1 MTQIEETKIGYIAS
15 IAAAIGISIGGGVWV
30 TPVVAASMSGPFVV
44 ALGILTAIPLFLSFP
59 SYFSLLKTWP
69 TSAGHYF
76 YPTRFLFPDN
86 KPASQLVGWLAVWI
100 MTSLGA
106 VAIIQYILIPG
117 AQIITGF
124 VPIVSVHQ
132 MILAMM
138 TFSFVVVWFGLR
150 IVGWIEIILSTLLLA
165 SIAAI
170 VLPGFGTIDPANL
183 TSAST
188 PGIGGLVAAFA
199 LLYSISAASFY
210 TVDFSGGVKDAKAKV
225 SKSITI
231 AAFANISAAVL
242 IGLIS
247 VGIVSYTQLGDKTL
261 AFVASQYLPS
271 QLLLVVGFGA
281 VLAGVTSDIVF
292 IMIMNRYVEATASDG
307 LIPSIL
313 GTTNKHG
320 EPKYFLAILFVI
332 SVSTTFL
339 NLPLNVLATCLV
351 LAFLTT
357 FSIGPLIGI
366 RLPNQ
371 FPELFEEEPL
381 QSTRYLTPTIV
392 RRASIGAV
400 VINAVSFV
408 YVSQQT
414 PAALLIYLGLVV
426 TGTLLFTVRR
436 KQTDISPARTFDL
449 NTD

>member
-1 MTQIEETKIGYIAS
+1 MTQIEETKIGFIAS

-30 TPVVAASMSGPFVV
+30 TPVVAGSLAGPYVV
-44 ALGILTAIPLFLSFP
+44 VLGILTVIPIFLAFP
-59 SYFSLLKTWP
+59 SYFSLLKSWP
-69 TSAGHYF
+69 TSAGHYY

-86 KPASQLVGWLAVWI
+86 KAASQLVGWLAVWV

-117 AQIITGF
+117 AQIFNAF
-124 VPIVSVHQ
+124 VPMVGVHQ
-132 MILAMM
+132 LILAMM
-138 TFSFVVVWFGLR
+138 TFSFIVVWFGLR
-150 IVGWIEIILSTLLLA
+150 IIGWIEIVLSTLLLA
-165 SIAAI
+165 SLAAI
-170 VLPGFGTIDPANL
+170 VIPGFGAIDTASL
-183 TSAST
+183 TSVSS
-188 PGIGGLVAAFA
+188 PGIGSMVSAFA

-231 AAFANISAAVL
+231 AALANISAAVL
-242 IGLIS
+242 IAFVS
-247 VGIVSYTQLGDKTL
+247 VGIVSYTQLADETL
-261 AFVASQYLPS
+261 AFVAAQYLPS
-271 QLLLVVGFGA
+271 ELLLVVGFGA

-307 LIPSIL
+307 LIPTIFEK
-313 GTTNKHG
+313 TNKHG
-320 EPKYFLAILFVI
+320 EPKYFMAILFLI

-371 FPELFEEEPL
+371 SPEIFEQDAL
-381 QSTRYLTPTIV
+381 KSSRFLTPTIV
-392 RRASIGAV
+392 RRASMGAV
-400 VINAVSFV
+400 AINVVSFI

-414 PAALLIYLGLVV
+414 PTAFLIYLGLVA
-426 TGTLLFTVRR
+426 TGAAFYAVRR
-436 KQTDISPARTFDL
+436 KQADIIPTRSFDS
-449 NTD
+449 NAD